1 MVTWLKQSMLMVKVE
16 YINGDNSLSVCV
28 DVDDEQ
34 WDKNFL
40 DSLTEEVEPV
50 TGDEEE
56 EEEEFN
62 VPPPVPKL
70 QSYKEAIRSLEDI
83 KIFLEDRGCF
93 EQASTASSLLA
104 KMETK
109 HSLP

>member
-1 MVTWLKQSMLMVKVE
+1 MLMATT
-16 YINGDNSLSVCV
+16 LFLCV
-28 DVDDEQ
+28 VDMDDEQ

-40 DSLTEEVEPV
+40 DSLMEEVEPV
-50 TGDEEE
+50 TVNE

-70 QSYKEAIRSLEDI
+70 QNYKEAIQSLEDV

-93 EQASTASSLLA
+93 ELASTSASLLA
-104 KMETK
+104 QMATK
-109 HSLP
+109 HSFTLKQSTLDQFLETATQ